1 MPEASQAEKN
11 MYGADV
17 RLHPIT
23 LMPLEY
29 GIGCA
34 PDDVQAQ
41 AHCKVIERE
50 RGKKIADEYR
60 ARLAEAAKNPE
71 APELTRAKAAADRA
85 RSTADATKVAADA
98 AADVATAA
106 DAAVAELSKATPKTV
121 TFSPRPT
128 ILQTEQ
134 DR

>member
-71 APELTRAKAAADRA
+71 APELTA
-85 RSTADATKVAADA
+85 
-98 AADVATAA
+98 
-106 DAAVAELSKATPKTV
+106 
-121 TFSPRPT
+121 PRPPP
-128 ILQTEQ
+128 IVRAAQPMRQRLPPMRLLMSQPLPMPQ
-134 DR
+134 WPN